1 MRIIPSSSLAIQANT
16 PVKEEAYKFMTFL
29 LSEEAQSLQD
39 REGFSLLQSV
49 NDKNLNEIQEKMKS
63 GAYKLPTGKA
73 AKVSDEEFT
82 KFKEIIHTVDQYA
95 ELNTKVLSIIGE
107 ESLSFFSGQKS
118 AEAVAKLIQNR
129 VTIVLNE

>member
-1 MRIIPSSSLAIQANT
+1 M
-16 PVKEEAYKFMTFL
+16 
-29 LSEEAQSLQD
+29 
-39 REGFSLLQSV
+39 
-49 NDKNLNEIQEKMKS
+49 NDKNLNDIQEKMKS

-73 AKVSDEEFT
+73 AKISDEEFT

-95 ELNTKVLSIIGE
+95 ELNTKVLSIIRE
-107 ESLSFFSGQKS
+107 ESSSFFSGQKS